1 MAENTENTQVTNPVI
16 GLDEV
21 SQSLNSAPVFQSN
34 PGTPIATRDAPI
46 FSSTNLP
53 DLYTSKFTPMP
64 LSQAYRDIGGNAL
77 TGPNNN
83 VTGSSIADYL
93 NNASFANDPKFAGVN
108 DIYGA
113 ANEGLRFAKA
123 YNHSA
128 FDRLGFSPYVDN
140 TSKYL
145 GYASG
150 WEDFKTAIAPNRLF
164 AAGMVDQ
171 ATNWFEWNKPTDPAA
186 ARLMTDTMELYQTQ
200 RTGFWGGAANT
211 MASLQYSAGAITE
224 FALEELAIIGATAA
238 SGGTAGAGG
247 FLRTARNVGALG
259 RSIRVGSELLNT
271 IRTVDRAK
279 DFWQAARFA
288 GVGAGKTA
296 NALLNPLYR
305 TTSNV
310 YDTYKGVKAGKTTAE
325 LAKNKAMFGDFFRD
339 MSEINM
345 ALSEARL
352 EGGITQNEIYD
363 GIVKANPNITQAD
376 AEKAYKLSVQGGGEN
391 TMWNA
396 LTIYMTNKFVFD
408 GLLGRMMPKS
418 SRLLAAGEKM
428 GGKFVMDNGKRVFLQ
443 DGFGKNIRR
452 ALLPISKEGKL
463 YYKHLVQT
471 GPSRLSNFTLAG
483 TMEGLQENTQEMLN
497 IAYTD
502 YYTSLYN
509 TPELAQSK
517 GLRASL
523 TKGLHEQFTSQ
534 GLQTF
539 LSGFAIGG
547 TLNQYGKALNWSLY
561 KAPMIIADKTG
572 MDKSYSTTKQSREEF
587 RKQMVD
593 TVNDMDNDP
602 GSYFNAMEND
612 LAHQVNFYDYTVA
625 AQQVGDVKTTKNSQD
640 MQLLKRVHTMF
651 RSGNT
656 DLLKDTFSNFLQ
668 MSDED
673 LQAAFPSYKLAGDE
687 TNAPL
692 RNRLEDVIKK
702 VDVME
707 NSFKE
712 SQKLENPYNPYNI
725 DKAKEP
731 KKFNDEATKYLAFE
745 EVRFDM
751 AFLKTN
757 LVLAHQYVDNILS
770 KASEN
775 KPISNISGA
784 AFTSILTENGIK
796 TELDMLQKERQAYEQ
811 TAATSDKAAAKLAE
825 IDNSIKMHENYL
837 AAYEIYKDAK
847 QKQPVDSVTR
857 KSEITTDPVTGLVI
871 NPVTQ
876 ELESKAVDLNSAF
889 GALINQMGSA
899 VNERPL
905 SENVDAVFDSLREM
919 IDHGVDIS
927 ASIDALNL
935 LYNPAGFEAHH
946 SRIKTAMDNVH
957 AMYKESNT
965 KIFDEL
971 QHQKDLNSFLQR
983 LMKKGIFFD
992 PKHTKAFEDD
1002 SILPDSFIDKD
1013 TMMELDHTS
1022 PKYKDLLSAIDE
1034 FEKST
1039 GKTLSGKTIPQ
1050 YEDTFGAL
1058 RVTRDVNDVRT
1069 MSTLSKQ
1076 YSVSEDLVESS
1087 VSAEE
1092 ILKAIASSPQALAT
1106 EKLLAKRLGTIIN
1119 KATKVTFVRN
1129 LTVPM
1134 SYSELTGVLVDL
1146 RYASI
1151 DYAGGVL
1158 KAEPII
1164 LSGILR
1170 NIVATELSTNDAFKA
1185 KLQDLLN
1192 IAKKN
1197 IFKDGTSVSQ
1207 LPIGLDSLESFAAE
1221 ALSNYSFQAA
1231 LKAIDY
1237 TGERSSTQSLW
1248 SEFRKALSDFF
1259 AKLFNIPASTRQ
1271 SLLDEVVD
1279 LTALNIDPKAATVGA
1294 NPTSGSSTNS
1304 KPQGIKIT
1312 QATPFEDIMAIPEYA
1327 TPLRD
1332 TYNAMAIAQQQQ
1344 DPSFAPTEES
1354 FKEWLL
1360 TSPLAANMIEN
1371 LNLNTGRTLDDPNSS
1386 QLGSTQSNGNSATM
1400 SGEVISEEDYRTFQ
1414 QTQQV
1419 SDDVLNEIKSRME
1432 MGKALTPRQH
1442 EIFTLYGDVIREA
1455 ISQQK
1460 AIDQASS
1467 NVDETIKAEI
1477 ARLTVPQIYGNAPS
1491 PYIGGGDGQ
1500 FTLVFGGQVNAYQ
1513 LPDGSYTAIVYQNI
1527 TQEQVLAGASPK
1539 GYPVSSILASTEAS
1553 YAPLQDALRPIQQ
1566 AVDAIVARNTAPA
1579 VKPVT
1584 TTTTSTDV
1592 QANRDIDMFPE
1603 TSNFAQSIGE
1613 SESVLE
1619 NEIKKARLIEKDEKK
1634 AQELEAEL
1642 ERRRSKISA
1651 YTEVNGIGISE
1662 YTNPISGV
1670 VDVIMSGTS
1679 DNDYVGYV
1687 RLYINDKPTDRWT
1700 SKMSNESDNKE
1711 AFKTMLS
1718 EVQSRLPVD
1727 HEYTESTNISL
1738 EGLKLYAQQLNRGYE
1753 VLTDAKG
1760 NPVMSS
1766 VSLNAASK
1774 EGLRNAKSQEEKED
1788 LYEPIT
1794 VATREEFDKIKEE
1807 ILASMPNARVSYNQA
1822 NNTVNIQL
1830 PVLKKKAGPTTTTT
1844 TKEVITPEGFTNR
1857 VFESNLQ
1864 LGEASADDHIS
1875 EEGYNY
1881 RTLSQ
1886 TEIDAIIE
1894 SGGVFSRE
1902 GKQRGGNKNTKYWT
1916 KGNNKNW
1923 YGDKDTTETIR
1934 VNQKNFKENE
1944 VVKAEDVEVYNKV
1957 TKQFEPLLART
1968 TTKTE
1973 PEKTE
1978 EQQVDEDINGNPET
1992 RDEVQDGM
2000 SGIDNAS
2007 TEVTSELDELERRSR
2022 EGKTAPITER
2032 AKETLDQV
2040 RSSVTQILDSMK
2052 SSYAK
2057 MGPQMANGYEKL
2069 RRAHKKTAG
2078 KIREKIKDLLDKI
2091 MRFMRKLQTMVKAT
2105 YDKVSKRPKSNLPSI
2120 TNELPVVRPTGLEQ
2134 VDNSVDQLSDYITS
2148 LLDTYGFTA
2157 FFNASGFTVDQDVI
2171 KNIDTL
2177 STKFGDAKILG
2188 YASPMEIVTHKLVH
2202 AFVDKKVKG
2211 SEIEKFDKKA
2221 QVRINTLRTL
2231 LGDAIENGQTY
2242 SDILDNLNYVY
2253 DKSPAQ
2259 QLAAYFLT
2267 NRRFRTIVSRLS
2279 PDAYRS
2285 LEILTKDMTGFTDA
2299 KVRKFISLQ
2308 DGLDMADDMYD
2319 NFEANSSQSPMTI
2332 VAEALDTAGP
2342 ENLVGNIAAQLATP
2356 IEEIIYEEATEEELQ
2371 EIANSEK
2378 KLVPEIVSDIKNTV
2392 IRYLTSVKFGKNK
2405 TPIDAAP
2412 RTKKEGIIRR
2422 IWNKLKKLVIAFGAA
2437 TTMFA
2442 AEGSIYVAITGYN
2455 MNTTTEGEVSKPA
2468 WAVSNSIDNTLN
2480 YLPIPDSYKQS
2491 MLRGFIQY
2499 GLYDIN
2505 NVREDVDGAA
2515 IDAQAVK
2522 ESEDRLQYIQ
2532 ENTYFDSLGVNK
2544 DGLGGPT
2551 DSLLKY
2557 RNQWFNDVG
2566 FEYLAAP
2573 SNSTR
2578 DRVGQ
2583 MTFDN
2588 TVGVAHFYIMDDTG
2602 GDLSR
2607 YTSAEKIAEAREVFK
2622 KRVGTYDVKLTDY
2635 VPVFK
2640 YMPQNEQGE
2649 NIVRLQ
2655 YKIASELT
2663 NDDIAI
2669 TKLLQ
2674 WKYSEID
2681 WASKHRLYNAA
2692 NCLTTKAGN
2701 KAQSF
2706 TFSTKAVDD
2715 QGKPIDPKDLYSR
2728 FSGSTIVFIFKD
2740 PKGNTIVREFTGSI
2754 NNIKREGE
2762 NIMKDF
2768 KVEPE
2773 DLTIG
2778 AFDAG
2783 SYSGK
2788 PVSKKGVLD
2797 TNQWDGFNKIHPNA
2811 GSALVIPVSSTRK
2824 TIQLSDIQATNAQID
2839 QVINEKTKACKL

>member
-1 MAENTENTQVTNPVI
+1 MAESTENTQTPPPVF
-16 GLDEV
+16 DF
-21 SQSLNSAPVFQSN
+21 NSAVQALNTGSTQQNMMQQTSQFVPPNLTNTAMSKFNPMPMSKAMRDLGGNSMIGPNSN
-34 PGTPIATRDAPI
+34 PT
-46 FSSTNLP
+46 SSA
-53 DLYTSKFTPMP
+53 F
-64 LSQAYRDIGGNAL
+64 
-77 TGPNNN
+77 
-83 VTGSSIADYL
+83 ADYL
-93 NNASFANDPKFAGVN
+93 NNDNFSFDPKSGGAISV
-108 DIYGA
+108 YGA
-113 ANEGLRFAKA
+113 NNDGLRFAKA
-123 YNHSA
+123 YQNSA
-128 FDRLGFSPYVDN
+128 FDRLGFSPYRNN
-140 TSKYL
+140 TSNYL
-145 GYASG
+145 SYGTG

-164 AAGMVDQ
+164 TAGMYDMVSNYGDM
-171 ATNWFEWNKPTDPAA
+171 FSGEKTDPAA
-186 ARLMTDTMELYQTQ
+186 ARLMTNTMELYQTE
-200 RTGFWGGAANT
+200 RSGFWGSAANT
-211 MASLQYSAGAITE
+211 MASLQYSMGAVTE
-224 FALEELAIIGATAA
+224 FALEEGALIGLTALTRNPEVGKF
-238 SGGTAGAGG
+238 S
-247 FLRTARNVGALG
+247 LMRSIRNVGQLG
-259 RSIRVGSELLNT
+259 RVISVGSELLHT
-271 IRTVDRAK
+271 IKTVDRAK
-279 DFWQAARFA
+279 DFWQGARFA
-288 GVGAGKTA
+288 GVGAAKTA
-296 NALLNPLYR
+296 NALINPFYR
-305 TTSNV
+305 TTSNI
-310 YDTYKGVKAGKTTAE
+310 YDTYKGVRAGRTVDE
-325 LAKNKAMFGDFFRD
+325 LAKNKAYFGDFFRD

-345 ALSEARL
+345 AVSEGRL
-352 EGGITQNEIYD
+352 EGGIAQNDIYD
-363 GIVKANPNITQAD
+363 SIIKANPNLSQSE
-376 AEKAYKLSVQGGGEN
+376 AEYAYELALKGGSETTN
-391 TMWNA
+391 WNSMV
-396 LTIYMTNKFVFD
+396 IYMTNKFVFD

-418 SRLLAAGEKM
+418 SRLLQLSESL
-428 GGKFVMDNGKRVFLQ
+428 GGRYVRDNGKRVFL
-443 DGFGKNIRR
+443 DEGFGKNLRR
-452 ALLPISKEGKL
+452 AVLPFSKEGKL
-463 YYKHLVQT
+463 FYKHYLQT
-471 GPSRLSNFTLAG
+471 APSRFSSFALAG
-483 TMEGLQENTQEMLN
+483 AMEGLQENAQEMLN

-502 YYTSLYN
+502 YYTTLYN
-509 TPELAQSK
+509 TPDIAQAK
-517 GLRASL
+517 GLRASIS
-523 TKGLHEQFTSQ
+523 KGIQEQFTTQ

-547 TLNQYGKALNWSLY
+547 ALGSYGKALNYSLY
-561 KAPMIIADKTG
+561 KAPMILADKFG
-572 MDKSYSTTKQSREEF
+572 KNKDYSTVKQRRAEF
-587 RKQMVD
+587 RSQMNEVI
-593 TVNDMDNDP
+593 TDMDSDP
-602 GSYFNAMEND
+602 ISYFNAIEND
-612 LAHQVNFYDYTVA
+612 LAHQVNFYEHA
-625 AQQVGDVKTTKNSQD
+625 FASQNAGDKNQAVVSQD
-640 MQLLKRVHTMF
+640 AQLLKRIQTLFKAGQV
-651 RSGNT
+651 
-656 DLLKDTFSNFLQ
+656 DLLRDTFKEYLK

-673 LQAAFPSYKLAGDE
+673 LATAFPGYKLEGDE
-687 TNAPL
+687 TNKPL
-692 RNRLEDVIKK
+692 RDRVNNILDK

-712 SQKLENPYNPYNI
+712 ANKIENPYNPFNY
-725 DKAKEP
+725 DRTKEP
-731 KKFNDEATKYLAFE
+731 EKYNQEAYNYLSVEELKFDL
-745 EVRFDM
+745 

-757 LVLAHQYVDNILS
+757 TVLAQQYMSEILD
-770 KASEN
+770 KAGKI
-775 KPISNISGA
+775 KPISNISGT
-784 AFTSILTENGIK
+784 AFTSIITNRGIITEI
-796 TELDMLQKERQAYEQ
+796 DMLNKERQAYEQ
-811 TAATSDKAAAKLAE
+811 TAATSDKAAKRLGEIDAKLN
-825 IDNSIKMHENYL
+825 DLNKYL
-837 AAYEIYKDAK
+837 SAYELYQESKKNAPADYVRDRYKKKKDGETE
-847 QKQPVDSVTR
+847 Q
-857 KSEITTDPVTGLVI
+857 IIDPVTEAIENNADNLR
-871 NPVTQ
+871 
-876 ELESKAVDLNSAF
+876 SAF
-889 GALINQMGSA
+889 FDVVKGMAA
-899 VNERPL
+899 EVNETPL
-905 SENVDAVFDSLREM
+905 SENIDAVFEALREM
-919 IDHGVDIS
+919 IDHGADFSNSVD
-927 ASIDALNL
+927 SINM
-935 LYNPAGFEAHH
+935 LYDPAGFEAHR
-946 SRIKTAMDNVH
+946 SRIKQALENVH
-957 AMYKESNT
+957 TMHKENNT
-965 KIFDEL
+965 KIFDAL
-971 QHQKDLNSFLQR
+971 QHKKDLNPFLNN
-983 LMKKGIFFD
+983 LMNKGIFYD
-992 PKHTKAFEDD
+992 PKYAKAFEDD
-1002 SILPDSFIDKD
+1002 SIVPETFIDAT
-1013 TMMELDHTS
+1013 TMEELDHTS
-1022 PKYKDLLSAIDE
+1022 PKYKDLLTEIDK
-1034 FEKST
+1034 FERAT
-1039 GKTLSGKTIPQ
+1039 GKTLSGKAIPQ

-1058 RVTRDVNDVRT
+1058 RVSRDVKDVRT

-1092 ILKAIASSPQALAT
+1092 VLAAIASSPQALAT
-1106 EKLLAKRLGTIIN
+1106 EKLLAKRLATIVN

-1151 DYAGGVL
+1151 DYAGGIL

-1170 NIVATELSTNDAFKA
+1170 NIVATELSTNDTFKA

-1197 IFKDGTSVSQ
+1197 IFKDGNSVSQ

-1237 TGERSSTQSLW
+1237 TGERASKQSLW

-1386 QLGSTQSNGNSATM
+1386 QPGSTQSNGNSATM

-1460 AIDQASS
+1460 AIDQQSS

-1477 ARLTVPQIYGNAPS
+1477 AKLTVPQIYGNAPS

-1566 AVDAIVARNTAPA
+1566 AVDAIVAKNT
-1579 VKPVT
+1579 KPVEVPVAGST
-1584 TTTTSTDV
+1584 TTTTPTDPRVADIERRRKEELSTFDPMKDSTFAKLIAKETSLRSSYALTPGQRLKDELEAAEKATIQRGEELGAEINAKYDAELAALEAIEPVITTTTSTPTNIEAAKVDIEAKR
-1592 QANRDIDMFPE
+1592 QNALKEIANKYFPNTQFTDILYHGTRGQERFEKFDE
-1603 TSNFAQSIGE
+1603 NRIGE
-1613 SESVLE
+1613 LDSGYFGKGFYFSPNKSIAEGIAKPYNGLVLYTVVNLE
-1619 NEIKKARLIEKDEKK
+1619 NPLI
-1634 AQELEAEL
+1634 
-1642 ERRRSKISA
+1642 
-1651 YTEVNGIGISE
+1651 
-1662 YTNPISGV
+1662 
-1670 VDVIMSGTS
+1670 
-1679 DNDYVGYV
+1679 
-1687 RLYINDKPTDRWT
+1687 TD
-1700 SKMSNESDNKE
+1700 S
-1711 AFKTMLS
+1711 
-1718 EVQSRLPVD
+1718 
-1727 HEYTESTNISL
+1727 
-1738 EGLKLYAQQLNRGYE
+1738 
-1753 VLTDAKG
+1753 
-1760 NPVMSS
+1760 
-1766 VSLNAASK
+1766 
-1774 EGLRNAKSQEEKED
+1774 
-1788 LYEPIT
+1788 
-1794 VATREEFDKIKEE
+1794 
-1807 ILASMPNARVSYNQA
+1807 NQA
-1822 NNTVNIQL
+1822 NTGITLENNDGAIVSLGEDTLGLAEEAFDPNEVVEV
-1830 PVLKKKAGPTTTTT
+1830 VLKKADQIQILSEEESRQVDQINAEYEKALAALEGNSTTT
-1844 TKEVITPEGFTNR
+1844 
-1857 VFESNLQ
+1857 Q
-1864 LGEASADDHIS
+1864 A
-1875 EEGYNY
+1875 
-1881 RTLSQ
+1881 
-1886 TEIDAIIE
+1886 
-1894 SGGVFSRE
+1894 
-1902 GKQRGGNKNTKYWT
+1902 
-1916 KGNNKNW
+1916 
-1923 YGDKDTTETIR
+1923 
-1934 VNQKNFKENE
+1934 
-1944 VVKAEDVEVYNKV
+1944 
-1957 TKQFEPLLART
+1957 
-1968 TTKTE
+1968 E

-2007 TEVTSELDELERRSR
+2007 TEVTSELDELQRRSR

-2091 MRFMRKLQTMVKAT
+2091 MRFMRKLQTIVKAT
-2105 YDKVSKRPKSNLPSI
+2105 YEKVSKRPKSRVPSI

-2202 AFVDKKVKG
+2202 AFIDKKVKG

-2242 SDILDNLNYVY
+2242 GDILDNLNYVY

-2332 VAEALDTAGP
+2332 IAEALDTAGP

-2378 KLVPEIVSDIKNTV
+2378 KLVPEIVSDIKNAV

-2412 RTKKEGIIRR
+2412 RTKKESIIRR
-2422 IWNKLKKLVIAFGAA
+2422 IWNKLKKLVIAFGVA

-2455 MNTTTEGEVSKPA
+2455 MDKNVEADVSKPA
-2468 WAVSNSIDNTLN
+2468 WSVTNSIDNTLN

-2491 MLRGFIQY
+2491 IVRGFVKA
-2499 GLYDIN
+2499 GLYDMGQVKEEVVE
-2505 NVREDVDGAA
+2505 NVE
-2515 IDAQAVK
+2515 DAQEIK
-2522 ESEDRLQYIQ
+2522 QSEDRLEYIRQ
-2532 ENTYFDSLGVNK
+2532 NTYFKSLGAVT
-2544 DGLGGPT
+2544 DGMGGT
-2551 DSLLKY
+2551 NDSLLMY

-2566 FEYLAAP
+2566 FEYIAAP
-2573 SNSTR
+2573 GNSTR

-2583 MTFDN
+2583 MTYNN

-2607 YTSAEKIAEAREVFK
+2607 YTSAQKLAEAREVFK
-2622 KRVGTYDVKLTDY
+2622 KRVGTYDIKLTDY

-2640 YMPQNEQGE
+2640 FMPQNEQGE
-2649 NIVRLQ
+2649 NVVKLQ

-2663 NDDIAI
+2663 NDDVAI

-2674 WKYSEID
+2674 WKFSDID
-2681 WASKHRLYNAA
+2681 WNSKESLYKASY
-2692 NCLTTKAGN
+2692 CLTTKAGKN
-2701 KAQSF
+2701 AESF
-2706 TFSTKAVDD
+2706 TFSK
-2715 QGKPIDPKDLYSR
+2715 KPNGESIYSR
-2728 FSGSTIVFIFKD
+2728 FSGSSMVFIFNDKQ
-2740 PKGNTIVREFTGSI
+2740 GNTIIREFTGSI
-2754 NNIKREGE
+2754 KGIKAEGE
-2762 NIMKDF
+2762 NIMKTF
-2768 KVEPE
+2768 GVEPE
-2773 DLTIG
+2773 DLTLG

-2783 SYSGK
+2783 SFSAK
-2788 PVSKKGVLD
+2788 PKAKDGALN
-2797 TNQWDGFNKIHPNA
+2797 TGQWEGFNKIHPNA

>member
-21 SQSLNSAPVFQSN
+21 SQSINSAPIFQSN
-34 PGTPIATRDAPI
+34 PGIPIATRDAPI

-305 TTSNV
+305 TTSNI

-363 GIVKANPNITQAD
+363 GIIKANPNITQAQ
-376 AEKAYKLSVQGGGEN
+376 AENAYKLSVQGGGED

-408 GLLGRMMPKS
+408 GLLGRMMPKA

-463 YYKHLVQT
+463 FYKHLVQT

-957 AMYKESNT
+957 AMYRETNT
-965 KIFDEL
+965 KTFDEL
-971 QHQKDLNSFLQR
+971 QHKKDLNVFLQR
-983 LMKKGIFFD
+983 LLKKGIFYD
-992 PKHTKAFEDD
+992 PKHNKAFEDD
-1002 SILPDSFIDKD
+1002 SILPDTFIDKD

-1106 EKLLAKRLGTIIN
+1106 ERLLAKRLATVIN

-1129 LTVPM
+1129 LTVPV
-1134 SYSELTGVLVDL
+1134 SYSELTGVLIDL

-1170 NIVATELSTNDAFKA
+1170 NIVATELSSNDTFKA

-1197 IFKDGTSVSQ
+1197 IFKDGNSVSQ

-1259 AKLFNIPASTRQ
+1259 AKLFNIPVSTRQ

-1294 NPTSGSSTNS
+1294 EPTAGSSTNS
-1304 KPQGIKIT
+1304 KPPGIKIT
-1312 QATPFEDIMAIPEYA
+1312 QATPFEDIMALSDYA
-1327 TPLRD
+1327 DVLR
-1332 TYNAMAIAQQQQ
+1332 TNYNSIVIGQQQQ

-1354 FKEWLL
+1354 FKEWVL
-1360 TSPLAANMIEN
+1360 TSPLAANFIERM
-1371 LNLNTGRTLDDPNSS
+1371 NLNTGRTMDDPANS
-1386 QLGSTQSNGNSATM
+1386 QPGSTQNNGNSATM
-1400 SGEVISEEDYRTFQ
+1400 SGEIISEEDYRTFQ

-1419 SDDVLNEIKSRME
+1419 SDNILNEIKSRME

-1460 AIDQASS
+1460 AIDQTAD
-1467 NVDETIKAEI
+1467 NTDEIIKSEI
-1477 ARLTVPQIYGNAPS
+1477 ARLTVPQIYGDAPS
-1491 PYIGGGDGQ
+1491 PFIGGGDGQ

-1513 LPDGSYTAIVYQNI
+1513 FPDGSYTAIVYQNI
-1527 TQEQVLAGASPK
+1527 TQEQVLAGDSPK

-1566 AVDAIVARNTAPA
+1566 AVDAIVAKNTKP
-1579 VKPVT
+1579 VEEPVT
-1584 TTTTSTDV
+1584 TTT
-1592 QANRDIDMFPE
+1592 N
-1603 TSNFAQSIGE
+1603 
-1613 SESVLE
+1613 
-1619 NEIKKARLIEKDEKK
+1619 
-1634 AQELEAEL
+1634 
-1642 ERRRSKISA
+1642 
-1651 YTEVNGIGISE
+1651 
-1662 YTNPISGV
+1662 
-1670 VDVIMSGTS
+1670 
-1679 DNDYVGYV
+1679 
-1687 RLYINDKPTDRWT
+1687 
-1700 SKMSNESDNKE
+1700 
-1711 AFKTMLS
+1711 
-1718 EVQSRLPVD
+1718 
-1727 HEYTESTNISL
+1727 
-1738 EGLKLYAQQLNRGYE
+1738 
-1753 VLTDAKG
+1753 
-1760 NPVMSS
+1760 
-1766 VSLNAASK
+1766 
-1774 EGLRNAKSQEEKED
+1774 
-1788 LYEPIT
+1788 
-1794 VATREEFDKIKEE
+1794 
-1807 ILASMPNARVSYNQA
+1807 
-1822 NNTVNIQL
+1822 
-1830 PVLKKKAGPTTTTT
+1830 TTTQD
-1844 TKEVITPEGFTNR
+1844 E
-1857 VFESNLQ
+1857 L
-1864 LGEASADDHIS
+1864 
-1875 EEGYNY
+1875 
-1881 RTLSQ
+1881 
-1886 TEIDAIIE
+1886 DAIIDQE
-1894 SGGVFSRE
+1894 IMTALAAVQDEEAFTGARE
-1902 GKQRGGNKNTKYWT
+1902 LTPEEELQQEQIIADIRAKYIVQPI
-1916 KGNNKNW
+1916 
-1923 YGDKDTTETIR
+1923 TI
-1934 VNQKNFKENE
+1934 EPT
-1944 VVKAEDVEVYNKV
+1944 AKV
-1957 TKQFEPLLART
+1957 
-1968 TTKTE
+1968 E

-1978 EQQVDEDINGNPET
+1978 EQQVDEEINGNPET

-2091 MRFMRKLQTMVKAT
+2091 MRFMRKLQTVVKAT
-2105 YDKVSKRPKSNLPSI
+2105 YEKVSKRPKSNLPSI

-2134 VDNSVDQLSDYITS
+2134 VDTSVDQLSDYITS

-2202 AFVDKKVKG
+2202 AFIDKKVKG

-2221 QVRINTLRTL
+2221 QVRINTLKTL
-2231 LGDAIENGQTY
+2231 LGEAIENGQTY
-2242 SDILDNLNYVY
+2242 GDILDNLNYVY

-2279 PDAYRS
+2279 KDAYRS
-2285 LEILTKDMTGFTDA
+2285 LEILAKDMTGFTDA
-2299 KVRKFISLQ
+2299 RVAKFIALQ
-2308 DGLDMADDMYD
+2308 DGLDMADDMYN
-2319 NFEANSSQSPMTI
+2319 NFEANSSKSPMTI
-2332 VAEALDTAGP
+2332 VAEALETAGP
-2342 ENLVGNIAAQLATP
+2342 ENTIANIAEQLATP
-2356 IEEIIYEEATEEELQ
+2356 LEEIISEEATEEELQ
-2371 EIANSEK
+2371 EIADSEK
-2378 KLVPEIVSDIKNTV
+2378 KSVPEIISDIKNTV

-2422 IWNKLKKLVIAFGAA
+2422 IFNKMKKLVIAFGVA

-2442 AEGSIYVAITGYN
+2442 AEGAVYVGITGLDVSTN
-2455 MNTTTEGEVSKPA
+2455 TEGEVSKPA
-2468 WAVSNSIDNTLN
+2468 WSVSNSIDNTLN
-2480 YLPIPDSYKQS
+2480 YLPIPDAYKQT
-2491 MLRGFIQY
+2491 MMRGFVKY

-2505 NVREDVDGAA
+2505 NVKEDVDGTAVA
-2515 IDAQAVK
+2515 AQAVK

-2607 YTSAEKIAEAREVFK
+2607 YTSAQKIAEAREVFK
-2622 KRVGTYDVKLTDY
+2622 KRVGTYDIKPTDY

-2649 NIVRLQ
+2649 NIVKLQ

-2773 DLTIG
+2773 DLTVG

-2811 GSALVIPVSSTRK
+2811 GSALVIPKSSTTK